1 MEAAMETRTARGACR
16 ACRAVEILLGWT
28 WIAGF
33 VVSVD
38 LLAAALLGRRHW
50 TDVILALAV
59 VLLAYWL
66 CRRAGLVGDRLETRS
81 GGALQPPVALR

>member
-1 MEAAMETRTARGACR
+1 METRTARGACR
-16 ACRAVEILLGWT
+16 VCRAVEILLGWT

-50 TDVILALAV
+50 TDFVLTVGV

-66 CRRAGLVGDRLETRS
+66 CARAGLVGDRLETRS
-81 GGALQPPVALR
+81 GDTLHPPAVFR